1 MSVFHKTNDVLIV
14 DTFKNVFQRRSSESG
29 REKDTEAKADLRR
42 LRMMWTVA
50 PPYFHLRTQP
60 PTFHWST

>member
-1 MSVFHKTNDVLIV
+1 MSIVNKTNDVLIIV
-14 DTFKNVFQRRSSESG
+14 TFKYVFQRRSSESG
-29 REKDTEAKADLRR
+29 TEKDTEAKADLRR

-50 PPYFHLRTQP
+50 PPYFHLRTQR